1 MPNFTDALEGAVR
14 STTCGLLAAN
24 DNIQGWWARNPDLP
38 FTDTLA
44 AGATAARRALCDN
57 PSPVPNIPSDI
68 GDRGQCSD
76 TTYRVRFR
84 YREFN
89 DQGAQIRERISSN
102 IFFFGGLKD
111 YRLPNTSVGQS
122 SIGYCWETCT
132 PPGDVST
139 FIFDTS
145 AGNTATKEIIEY
157 EVVSGPD
164 NCGGVAPD
172 QPAPIFR
179 PGPQPISITY
189 IDNSNTEITE
199 LGDFNLLV
207 PVFLPGSITIPF
219 NVDFGG
225 VQIDGRLNINGDITF
240 EISPGRQP
248 DDTVTDTEPPA
259 LPPGQEPDDPETE
272 RRIIGVHVFTTLPP
286 NTPVTTI
293 FQEDGP
299 NIFAPRGGSVRF
311 LVTGGGGS
319 SWTRDIDIKGDRQ
332 YIACPAPQGA
342 ISVVANELPG
352 GTVSLIRV
360 YGSIPEYLIP
370 GN

>member
-1 MPNFTDALEGAVR
+1 MPNFTDALEDAVR
-14 STTCGLLAAN
+14 SATCGILAVN
-24 DNIQGWWARNPDLP
+24 DNIQGWWARNTDLP
-38 FTDTLA
+38 FTDALA
-44 AGATAARRALCDN
+44 AGATAARRSLCDN
-57 PSPVPNIPSDI
+57 PNPVPNIPSEI

-89 DQGAQIRERISSN
+89 DEGAQIRERISSN

-164 NCGGVAPD
+164 DCGQDAPD
-172 QPAPIFR
+172 QPAPIY
-179 PGPQPISITY
+179 QPISVPISVTY
-189 IDNSNTEITE
+189 IDNSNTQITE
-199 LGDFNLLV
+199 LGDFNLSV
-207 PVFLPGSITIPF
+207 PIFLPGSVNIPVEI
-219 NVDFGG
+219 NLPGST
-225 VQIDGRLNINGDITF
+225 INGNIDIEGNLTI

-248 DDTVTDTEPPA
+248 DDTVTDTPPPE
-259 LPPGQEPDDPETE
+259 LPPGQEPEDPETE

-286 NTPVTTI
+286 NTSVTTI

-311 LVTGGGGS
+311 LITGGGGS

-332 YIACPAPQGA
+332 YIECPAQQGA

-360 YGSIPEYLIP
+360 YGSIPSYLIP
-370 GN
+370 GS

>member
-1 MPNFTDALEGAVR
+1 MPNFTDALEEAVR
-14 STTCGLLAAN
+14 TATCGLLAAN
-24 DNIQGWWARNPDLP
+24 DNLQGWWARNTDLP

-57 PSPVPNIPSDI
+57 PNPVPNIPSDI

-89 DQGAQIRERISSN
+89 DEGTQIRERISSN

-157 EVVSGPD
+157 EVVAGPD

-199 LGDFNLLV
+199 LGDFNLSV
-207 PVFLPGSITIPF
+207 PVFLPGSVTIPVEVNLPF
-219 NVDFGG
+219 S
-225 VQIDGRLNINGDITF
+225 NIRGNLDLEGNLTI

-248 DDTVTDTEPPA
+248 DDTVTDTEPPP
-259 LPPGQEPDDPETE
+259 LPPGQEPDDEETE
-272 RRIIGVHVFTTLPP
+272 RRIIGVHVFTTVPS
-286 NTPVTTI
+286 TAGVTVIT
-293 FQEDGP
+293 QENSP
-299 NIFAPRGGSVRF
+299 SIFAPRGGSVRF
-311 LVTGGGGS
+311 LILGGGQS
-319 SWTRDIDIKGDRQ
+319 SWTEDIDIKGDRQ
-332 YIACPAPQGA
+332 YIPVIPRQGA
-342 ISVVANELPG
+342 IAVKANPLPG
-352 GTVSLIRV
+352 GTVSTIPV
-360 YGSIPEYLIP
+360 YGTIEGYLID
-370 GN
+370 